1 MCTSSDYGTNIQETS
16 SSIVTVFH
24 SFICKHLA
32 VPKMTYNVFSGM
44 LNPTHSLTANIWSSL
59 CTCLTALISF
69 GDDNGNQ
76 TVPQCFLLLLIAV
89 PVKDIRFSQLF
100 VVNCRYLCLILFMVA
115 LCNWADHIYFLS
127 SSFHL
132 LQNFAVLA
140 NIMTIKWSNLISN
153 GNRLTNSLLHSRQTD
168 EHAFNYSLR
177 LWILAENP
185 AGLDIN
191 RGYTRS
197 FQRYADTG
205 LNLGAS
211 IVDMVNMTKFVGL

>member
-1 MCTSSDYGTNIQETS
+1 MI
-16 SSIVTVFH
+16 
-24 SFICKHLA
+24 
-32 VPKMTYNVFSGM
+32 
-44 LNPTHSLTANIWSSL
+44 LNLH
-59 CTCLTALISF
+59 
-69 GDDNGNQ
+69 
-76 TVPQCFLLLLIAV
+76 IAV
-89 PVKDIRFSQLF
+89 KRPWYLAPRYPVRQPSTHRPVAIAVAIFKACRRPWTVLARAGFRHGREGPLPGAPRAPRSPALRSRCVTRRF
-100 VVNCRYLCLILFMVA
+100 FMVA